1 MNTRPPTLHRN
12 AGVARQR
19 GIVMLF
25 GMIALAIMLI
35 GAVAMVRSMNT
46 SMFNLGNLGFKR
58 DITNQAERAVA
69 SAMTALN
76 TGTLASVAARQSPNV
91 SANYS
96 ATILATNTQ
105 GLPTALVDDLV
116 FTTIGS
122 TSNDIS
128 ISSQGITVRY
138 VIDRM
143 CVNTGTA
150 TQSHCTMSG
159 NAVPDGGTS
168 GSDPRAED
176 SSSGG
181 AGAVG
186 QQTVYRVSVR
196 VTGPR
201 RTQAY
206 FQTTLTL

>member
-1 MNTRPPTLHRN
+1 
-12 AGVARQR
+12 
-19 GIVMLF
+19 MLF

-35 GAVAMVRSMNT
+35 GAVAMVQSMST

-69 SAMTALN
+69 VALTAMTTGALA
-76 TGTLASVAARQSPNV
+76 THTARVSHSASS
-91 SANYS
+91 NYS
-96 ATILATNTQ
+96 ATLLIPNNAQ
-105 GLPTALVDDLV
+105 GLPTALVDDSV
-116 FTTIGS
+116 FS
-122 TSNDIS
+122 TVGNSSNDIS
-128 ISSQGITVRY
+128 IPSQGITVRY
-138 VIDRM
+138 LIDRM

-150 TQSHCTMSG
+150 SASHCTMSG
-159 NAVPDGGTS
+159 NVVPDGGVS

-176 SSSGG
+176 SSTGG

-186 QQTVYRVSVR
+186 QQTVYRVSIR

>member
-1 MNTRPPTLHRN
+1 
-12 AGVARQR
+12 
-19 GIVMLF
+19 MLF

-58 DITNQAERAVA
+58 DITNQGERAVA
-69 SAMTALN
+69 NALSALN
-76 TGTLASVAARQSPNV
+76 TGALATHTARLNS
-91 SANYS
+91 STASNYS
-96 ATILATNTQ
+96 ATILATNAQ
-105 GLPTALVDDLV
+105 GLPTALVDDSV
-116 FTTIGS
+116 FSTVGS
-122 TSNDIS
+122 TGNDIS
-128 ISSQGITVRY
+128 IAGQGIMVRY

-143 CVNTGTA
+143 CVNAGTA
-150 TQSHCTMSG
+150 APSHCTMSG
-159 NAVPDGGTS
+159 SVVPDGGIS

-186 QQTVYRVSVR
+186 QQTVYRVSIR